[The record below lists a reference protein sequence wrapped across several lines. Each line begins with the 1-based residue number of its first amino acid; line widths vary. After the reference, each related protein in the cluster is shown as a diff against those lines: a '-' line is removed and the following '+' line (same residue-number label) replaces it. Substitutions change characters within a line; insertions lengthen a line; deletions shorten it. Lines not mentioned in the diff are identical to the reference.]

1 MDLQLKDQRVLV
13 TGGSRGIGLTI
24 ALAFAREGAQVTLVA
39 REQANLD
46 KAVATF
52 ENAGRAR
59 PQTVLMDLSVSGS
72 SEALQ
77 QRVGEIDILVN
88 NAGAIPGGD
97 IQAVSEARWRQA
109 WELKVL
115 GYINMTRVF
124 LPAMQSRGS
133 GVICNIIGLAGAMP
147 RADYICGSTGNA
159 ALMAF
164 THAIGGDS
172 LKKGV
177 RVFGI
182 NPSPTRSDRMQ
193 GLLEQQAAQR
203 LGDAKRW
210 QELTGRY
217 PLGRLA
223 EPSEIAELAVFC
235 SSPLCSYLSGSVIN
249 VEGGQMY
256 ATSAS

>member
-1 MDLQLKDQRVLV
+1 MDLQLKGQRVLV

-24 ALAFAREGAQVTLVA
+24 ALAFAREGARPILVA
-39 REQANLD
+39 RDQGNLD
-46 KAVATF
+46 KALAAF
-52 ENAGRAR
+52 AQAGHSA
-59 PQTVLMDLSVSGS
+59 PESVLLDLSVSGS
-72 SEALQ
+72 SEALAQ
-77 QRVGEIDILVN
+77 QVGAVDVLVN

-97 IQAVSEARWRQA
+97 IQAVNEARWRQA

-124 LPAMQSRGS
+124 LPLMQKRGT

-172 LKKGV
+172 LKQGV

-193 GLLEQQAAQR
+193 GLLEQQAEKL
-203 LGDAKRW
+203 LGDAARW
-210 QELTGRY
+210 RELTGRY

-223 EPSEIAELAVFC
+223 EPSEIAELTVFC

-256 ATSAS
+256 ATSAQ

>member
-1 MDLQLKDQRVLV
+1 MDLQLKDRRVLV

-24 ALAFAREGAQVTLVA
+24 ALAFAREGAHPILVA

-46 KAVATF
+46 RAVATF
-52 ENAGRAR
+52 ERAGHPR
-59 PQTVLMDLSVSGS
+59 PQAVLMDLSVSGS

-77 QRVGEIDILVN
+77 QQVGEIDILIN

-97 IQAVSEARWRQA
+97 LQAVHEARWRQA

-164 THAIGGDS
+164 TNAIGGDS

-182 NPSPTRSDRMQ
+182 NPAPTRSDRMQ

-203 LGDAKRW
+203 LGDATRW
-210 QELTGRY
+210 HELTGHY

-256 ATSAS
+256 TTSAN

>member
-1 MDLQLKDQRVLV
+1 MDLQLKGQRVLV

-24 ALAFAREGAQVTLVA
+24 ALAFAREGASPILVA
-39 REQANLD
+39 REQGNLD
-46 KAVATF
+46 KALAAF
-52 ENAGRAR
+52 AQAGHSA
-59 PQTVLMDLSVSGS
+59 PESVLLDLSVSGS

-77 QRVGEIDILVN
+77 QRVGEIDVLVN

-97 IQAVSEARWRQA
+97 IQAVNEARWRQA

-124 LPAMQSRGS
+124 LPQMEARGA

-164 THAIGGDS
+164 TNAIGGDS

-182 NPSPTRSDRMQ
+182 NPAPTRSDRMQ
-193 GLLEQQAAQR
+193 GLLEQQATKL
-203 LGDAKRW
+203 LGDAQRW
-210 QELTGRY
+210 RELTGRY

-223 EPSEIAELAVFC
+223 EPREIADLAVFC
-235 SSPLCSYLSGSVIN
+235 SSPLCSYLSGSIIN
-249 VEGGQMY
+249 VEGGQMF
-256 ATSAS
+256 ATSAQ

>member
-1 MDLQLKDQRVLV
+1 MDLQLKDRRILV

-24 ALAFAREGAQVTLVA
+24 ALAFAREGARPILVA
-39 REQANLD
+39 RDQANLD
-46 KAVATF
+46 
-52 ENAGRAR
+52 RALVR
-59 PQTVLMDLSVSGS
+59 FQEGGLSQPQTVLMDLSVSGA
-72 SEALQ
+72 SEALAQ
-77 QRVGEIDILVN
+77 QVGDIDILVN
-88 NAGAIPGGD
+88 NAGAIPGGNLWD
-97 IQAVSEARWRQA
+97 VNETRWRQA

-124 LPAMQSRGS
+124 LAAMQARGS

-182 NPSPTRSDRMQ
+182 NPAPTRSDRMQ
-193 GLLEQQAAQR
+193 GMLEQQAAKL
-203 LGDAKRW
+203 LGDAQRW

-256 ATSAS
+256 ASSAQ

>member
-1 MDLQLKDQRVLV
+1 MDLKLKDKRVLV
-13 TGGSRGIGLTI
+13 TGASRGIGLTI
-24 ALAFAREGAQVTLVA
+24 ALAFAREGARPVLVA
-39 REQANLD
+39 RDQANLD
-46 KAVATF
+46 KAMATF
-52 ENAGRAR
+52 ASAAHAR
-59 PQTVLMDLSVSGS
+59 PEGVLLDLSVSGS
-72 SEALQ
+72 SEALAEQ
-77 QRVGEIDILVN
+77 VPEIDILVN

-97 IQAVSEARWRQA
+97 IQDVNEARWRQA

-124 LPAMQSRGS
+124 LPRMQARGA

-164 THAIGGDS
+164 TNAIGGDS

-182 NPSPTRSDRMQ
+182 NPAPTRSDRMQ
-193 GLLEQQAAQR
+193 GLLEQQAAKL
-203 LGDAKRW
+203 LGDAARW
-210 QELTGRY
+210 SELTGRY

-249 VEGGQMY
+249 VEGGQMF
-256 ATSAS
+256 ATATK

>member
-1 MDLQLKDQRVLV
+1 MDLQLQGRRVLV
-13 TGGSRGIGLTI
+13 TGGSRGIGLTV
-24 ALAFAREGAQVTLVA
+24 ALAFAREGAWPILVA
-39 REQANLD
+39 RDAGNLSQAEQAF
-46 KAVATF
+46 VQ
-52 ENAGRAR
+52 AGHRK
-59 PQTVLMDLSVSGS
+59 PESVLLDLSVSGA
-72 SEALQ
+72 SEALATQ
-77 QRVGEIDILVN
+77 VGEVDILVN
-88 NAGAIPGGD
+88 NAGAIPGGG
-97 IQAVSEARWRQA
+97 IQDVNEARWRQA

-124 LPAMQSRGS
+124 LPQMEARGA

-164 THAIGGDS
+164 TNAIGGDS
-172 LKKGV
+172 LARGV

-182 NPSPTRSDRMQ
+182 NPAPTRSDRMQ
-193 GLLEQQAAQR
+193 GLLEQQAAKL
-203 LGDAKRW
+203 LGDAARW
-210 QELTGRY
+210 HELTGRY

-249 VEGGQMY
+249 VEGGQMF
-256 ATSAS
+256 APSK

>member
-1 MDLQLKDQRVLV
+1 MDLQLKDKRVLI
-13 TGGSRGIGLTI
+13 TGSSRGIGLTI
-24 ALAFAREGAQVTLVA
+24 ALAFAREGAQPILVA
-39 REQANLD
+39 RDRGNLD
-46 KAVATF
+46 KAEQAF
-52 ENAGRAR
+52 AQAGLPKPPAML
-59 PQTVLMDLSVSGS
+59 VDLSRSGS
-72 SEALQ
+72 AEELRALAPD
-77 QRVGEIDILVN
+77 IDILVN

-97 IQAVSEARWRQA
+97 IEAVGEARWREA

-124 LPAMQSRGS
+124 LPAMQKRGR
-133 GVICNIIGLAGAMP
+133 GVICNIIGMAGAMP

-164 THAIGGDS
+164 THAVGGDS
-172 LKKGV
+172 VKQGV

-193 GLLEQQAAQR
+193 GLLEQQAAKL
-203 LGDAKRW
+203 LGDAARW
-210 QELTGRY
+210 RELTGRY
-217 PLGRLA
+217 PMGRLA

-256 ATSAS
+256 ATSAK

>member
-1 MDLQLKDQRVLV
+1 MDLKLKDQRVLV
-13 TGGSRGIGLTI
+13 TGASRGIGLTI
-24 ALAFAREGAQVTLVA
+24 ALAFAREGAKPILVA
-39 REQANLD
+39 RNPANLD
-46 KAVATF
+46 RALARF
-52 ENAGRAR
+52 AQAGHAA
-59 PQTVLMDLSVSGS
+59 PQTVLLDLAVSGS
-72 SEALQ
+72 SEALGAQ
-77 QRVGEIDILVN
+77 VGEVDILVN

-97 IQAVSEARWRQA
+97 IEAVGEARWREA

-124 LPAMQSRGS
+124 LPAMQKRGR
-133 GVICNIIGLAGAMP
+133 GVICNIIGMAGAMP

-164 THAIGGDS
+164 THAVGGDS
-172 LKKGV
+172 VKQGV

-193 GLLEQQAAQR
+193 GLLEQQAAKL
-203 LGDAKRW
+203 LGDAQRW
-210 QELTGRY
+210 RELTGRY
-217 PLGRLA
+217 PMGRLA
-223 EPSEIAELAVFC
+223 EPDEIAELAVFC

-256 ATSAS
+256 ATSAK

>member
-1 MDLQLKDQRVLV
+1 MDLQLKNKRVLV
-13 TGGSRGIGLTI
+13 TGASRGIGLTI
-24 ALAFAREGAQVTLVA
+24 ALAFAREGARPVLVA
-39 REQANLD
+39 RDQANLD
-46 KAVATF
+46 KAMATF
-52 ENAGRAR
+52 ASAGHAR
-59 PQTVLMDLSVSGS
+59 PEGVLLDLSASGS

-77 QRVGEIDILVN
+77 QQVGEVDILVN

-97 IQAVSEARWRQA
+97 IQAVNEARWRQA

-124 LPAMQSRGS
+124 LPLMQARGQ

-172 LKKGV
+172 LKQGV

-182 NPSPTRSDRMQ
+182 NPAPTRSDRMQ
-193 GLLEQQAAQR
+193 GLLEQQATKL
-203 LGDAKRW
+203 LGDAARW
-210 QELTGRY
+210 RELTGRY

-256 ATSAS
+256 ATSAN

>member
-1 MDLQLKDQRVLV
+1 
-13 TGGSRGIGLTI
+13 
-24 ALAFAREGAQVTLVA
+24 
-39 REQANLD
+39 
-46 KAVATF
+46 
-52 ENAGRAR
+52 
-59 PQTVLMDLSVSGS
+59 
-72 SEALQ
+72 
-77 QRVGEIDILVN
+77 
-88 NAGAIPGGD
+88 
-97 IQAVSEARWRQA
+97 VSEARWRQA

>member
-1 MDLQLKDQRVLV
+1 MDLQLKDKHVLV

-24 ALAFAREGAQVTLVA
+24 AMAFAREGARPTLVA
-39 REQANLD
+39 REQANLA
-46 KAVATF
+46 KAEQAF
-52 ENAGRAR
+52 AQAGLAK
-59 PQTVLMDLSVSGS
+59 PASVLLDLSVSGS
-72 SEALQ
+72 SEALGAQ
-77 QRVGEIDILVN
+77 VGEVDILVN

-97 IQAVSEARWRQA
+97 IQDVNEARWRAA

-124 LPAMQSRGS
+124 LPRMQARGS

-164 THAIGGDS
+164 TNAIGGDS
-172 LKKGV
+172 LRHGV

-182 NPSPTRSDRMQ
+182 NPAPTRSDRMQ
-193 GLLEQQAAQR
+193 GLLEQQAAKL
-203 LGDAKRW
+203 LGDARRW
-210 QELTGRY
+210 SELTGRY

-249 VEGGQMY
+249 VEGGQMF
-256 ATSAS
+256 ATTQK

>member
-1 MDLQLKDQRVLV
+1 MDLQLKDKRVLV

-24 ALAFAREGAQVTLVA
+24 ALTFAREGARPILVA
-39 REQANLD
+39 RDQANLD
-46 KAVATF
+46 KALATF
-52 ENAGRAR
+52 AKAGHTA
-59 PQTVLMDLSVSGS
+59 PETVLLDLSVSGS

-77 QRVGEIDILVN
+77 QQVGEIDILVN

-97 IQAVSEARWRQA
+97 IQAVNEARWRQA

-124 LPAMQSRGS
+124 LPEMQKRAQ

-164 THAIGGDS
+164 TNAIGGDS
-172 LKKGV
+172 IKQGV

-182 NPSPTRSDRMQ
+182 NPAPTRSDRMQ
-193 GLLEQQAAQR
+193 GLLEQQASKL
-203 LGDAKRW
+203 LGDAQRW
-210 QELTGRY
+210 RELTGRY
-217 PLGRLA
+217 PMGRLA
-223 EPSEIAELAVFC
+223 EPSEIAELAMFC

-249 VEGGQMY
+249 VEGGQMF
-256 ATSAS
+256 ATSAN

>member
-1 MDLQLKDQRVLV
+1 MDLKLKDKRVLV
-13 TGGSRGIGLTI
+13 TGASRGIGLTI
-24 ALAFAREGAQVTLVA
+24 ALTFAREGARPVLVA
-39 REQANLD
+39 RDQANLD
-46 KAVATF
+46 KALAAF
-52 ENAGRAR
+52 AQAGHSA
-59 PQTVLMDLSVSGS
+59 PASVLLDLSVSGS
-72 SEALQ
+72 SEALAQ
-77 QRVGEIDILVN
+77 QVGEVDVLVN

-97 IQAVSEARWRQA
+97 IQAVTEARWRQA

-124 LPAMQSRGS
+124 LPLMQKRGA

-172 LKKGV
+172 LKQGV

-182 NPSPTRSDRMQ
+182 NPAPTRSDRMQ
-193 GLLEQQAAQR
+193 GLLEQQATKL
-203 LGDAKRW
+203 LGDAARW
-210 QELTGRY
+210 RELTGRY

-256 ATSAS
+256 ATSAN

>member
-1 MDLQLKDQRVLV
+1 MDLQLKGKRVLV

-24 ALAFAREGAQVTLVA
+24 AMSFAREGAVTTLVA
-39 REQANLD
+39 RERANLD
-46 KAVATF
+46 KAEAAF
-52 ENAGRAR
+52 ASAGLPKPDA
-59 PQTVLMDLSVSGS
+59 VLLDLSISGS
-72 SEALQ
+72 SETLAEQ
-77 QRVGEIDILVN
+77 VGDIDILVN

-97 IQAVSEARWRQA
+97 IQAVNEARWRQA

-124 LPAMQSRGS
+124 LPRMEARGA

-182 NPSPTRSDRMQ
+182 NPAPTRSDRMQ
-193 GLLEQQAAQR
+193 GLLEQQAQQL

-210 QELTGRY
+210 SELTGRY

-235 SSPLCSYLSGSVIN
+235 SSPLCGYLSGSVIN
-249 VEGGQMY
+249 VEGGQMF
-256 ATSAS
+256 ATTSK

>member
-1 MDLQLKDQRVLV
+1 MDLQLKDKRVLV
-13 TGGSRGIGLTI
+13 TGASRGIGLTI
-24 ALAFAREGAQVTLVA
+24 ALAFAREGARPVLVA
-39 REQANLD
+39 RDQANLD
-46 KAVATF
+46 KALATF
-52 ENAGRAR
+52 ASAGHAR
-59 PQTVLMDLSVSGS
+59 PETVLLDLSVSGS

-77 QRVGEIDILVN
+77 QQVGEVDILVN

-97 IQAVSEARWRQA
+97 IQAVNEARWRQA

-124 LPAMQSRGS
+124 LPLMQARSQ

-172 LKKGV
+172 LKQGV

-182 NPSPTRSDRMQ
+182 NPAPTRSDRMQ
-193 GLLEQQAAQR
+193 GLLEQQATKL
-203 LGDAKRW
+203 LGDAARW
-210 QELTGRY
+210 RELTGRY

-256 ATSAS
+256 ATSAN